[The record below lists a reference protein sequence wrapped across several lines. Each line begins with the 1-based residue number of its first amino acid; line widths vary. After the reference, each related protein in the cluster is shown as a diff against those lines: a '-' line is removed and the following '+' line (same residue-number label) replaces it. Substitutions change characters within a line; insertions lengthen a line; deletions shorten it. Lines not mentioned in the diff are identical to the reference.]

1 MPSIISFDD
10 TLEVILKPCKIPVIN
25 DGGSEGSLLVR
36 MYGRLPITGNRG
48 GPGGKHFGFFVPL
61 YVSSIKR
68 AAIIRIGIHIL
79 IFFATMLFQKPFK

>member
-1 MPSIISFDD
+1 MSSIILFEE
-10 TLEVILKPCKIPVIN
+10 TLEVISKPCKIPVIR
-25 DGGSEGSLLVR
+25 DGASEGSLLVR

-68 AAIIRIGIHIL
+68 AAIIRIGIHMFICITSIL
-79 IFFATMLFQKPFK
+79 F

>member
-1 MPSIISFDD
+1 MPSIILFED
-10 TLEVILKPCKIPVIN
+10 TLEVILKPCKMPVIN

-61 YVSSIKR
+61 YVSSSKR
-68 AAIIRIGIHIL
+68 AAITRIGIHMLICIASIL
-79 IFFATMLFQKPFK
+79 F